1 MDIYKINGGKKLSGE
16 IHISGAK
23 NAALPIIVG
32 SLLADGI
39 TTLQNVPD
47 LMDIRTT
54 VKLIEHLGAETNF
67 DTENNVLTINA
78 KTITNGEVP
87 YDLVKTMRASIYVMG
102 PLLARCQEADV
113 SLPGGCAIG
122 ARPVDIHLQGFE
134 KLGTEISLEHGYVK
148 ARTKGL
154 KGDLFVMPK
163 VSVGATINLI
173 MGAVLAEGETILEN
187 CAMEPDVVDL
197 GNFLIKMGATI
208 SGLGT
213 ERIAITGVKALK
225 AVEYTIMPDR
235 IEAGSYLLAGAAT
248 RGSVKVTHIVPE
260 HIEALLDSLEEIG
273 FSVETGKDWASIQTT
288 DTLKGLLV
296 ETTPHPGF
304 PTDLQ
309 APMMALMAT
318 VPGISVMIE
327 HIFENRFTHVAE
339 LHRMGAEITIEG
351 KCAVVKGGAPLMS
364 APVMMSDL
372 RAGAALIIAA
382 LAAEGETEIRR
393 IYHCDRGYE
402 KLCHKLSGVGADIRR
417 VTGGM

>member
-1 MDIYKINGGKKLSGE
+1 MDIYKINGGKKISGD
-16 IHISGAK
+16 IPISGAK

-32 SLLADGI
+32 SLLADG
-39 TTLQNVPD
+39 TTILTNVPD

-54 VKLIEHLGAETNF
+54 IKLIEHLGAKTSFDNETN
-67 DTENNVLTINA
+67 TLTIDA
-78 KTITNGEVP
+78 KEIINGEVP

-102 PLLARCQEADV
+102 PLLARCREADV

-134 KLGTEISLEHGYVK
+134 KLGTDINLDHGYVK

-154 KGDLFVMPK
+154 KGALYVMPK

-173 MGAVLAEGETILEN
+173 MGAVLAEGETVLEN

-197 GNFLIKMGATI
+197 GNFLIKMGADI
-208 SGLGT
+208 QGLGT
-213 ERIAITGVKALK
+213 ERIAVKGVASLK
-225 AVEYTIMPDR
+225 AVEYHIMPDR
-235 IEAGSYLLAGAAT
+235 IEAGSYLLAGAAV
-248 RGSVKVTHIVPE
+248 RGNIRVTDIVPD
-260 HIEALLDSLEEIG
+260 HIEALLDSLKEMG
-273 FSVETGKDWASIQTT
+273 FQIKTGPDWASVAPSDNLRGI
-288 DTLKGLLV
+288 LV

-309 APMMALMAT
+309 APMMALMTT
-318 VPGISVMIE
+318 VPGISVMVE

-339 LHRMGAEITIEG
+339 LHRMGAQITIEG
-351 KCAVVKGGAPLMS
+351 KCAIIKGGTSLMS

-372 RAGAALIIAA
+372 RAGAALVIAA

-402 KLCHKLSGVGADIRR
+402 KLCHKLSAVNADIRR